1 LGKKLFVSLSLPFR
15 ESFPL
20 IQKIHFLNEWTSG
33 RIRGPLEPV
42 ADEMHFWTMH
52 FGNKFAKTDKN
63 NIGPQMLQKITF
75 L

>member
-1 LGKKLFVSLSLPFR
+1 MQIKLLQNIVFKKSSELFPKHLFWGKNCLSPFPFLSAR
-15 ESFPL
+15 PL
-20 IQKIHFLNEWTSG
+20 MQKMN
-33 RIRGPLEPV
+33 
-42 ADEMHFWTMH
+42 FWTMH

>member
-1 LGKKLFVSLSLPFR
+1 MQIKLLQNIVFKKSSEFFPKHLFWEKKCLSPLP
-15 ESFPL
+15 
-20 IQKIHFLNEWTSG
+20 KMH
-33 RIRGPLEPV
+33 GPKML
-42 ADEMHFWTMH
+42 